1 MAAVFLVMVAS
12 ARDWNLFL
20 QGQHAPQREARGEIS
35 GRVTLPGKKVCHDSR
50 LVEGMQVVDRVLGEA
65 DEGVLEGRVLKIE
78 ERRPPLTLPEKISR
92 LIIAVR
98 EDQWQPC
105 CG

>member
-35 GRVTLPGKKVCHDSR
+35 GRVTLTGKKVCHDSR
-50 LVEGMQVVDRVLGEA
+50 LVEGVQVVDRVLGEA
-65 DEGVLEGRVLKIE
+65 DERVLEGRVLEIE
-78 ERRPPLTLPEKISR
+78 EAGQLVTLREKVAR
-92 LIIAVR
+92 LIIAVH
-98 EDQWQPC
+98 EDQWQP
-105 CG
+105 